1 MGKNLIILL
10 SLALALA
17 LAACCNTR
25 TKITYSYNGTVIRR
39 VDKCGKTIFY
49 YTKIDKGTSRIW
61 VEYSGINDGFSG
73 YLKFD
78 DNGKVSILSGD
89 GYFQSSNIDT
99 SKFVY
104 KRIIAHQK
112 PNLGEDVYFIQLSTR
127 YEQEKNRNT
136 GTKVKVTYNDDITSK
151 NIIE

>member
-10 SLALALA
+10 SLALAS
-17 LAACCNTR
+17 CCNTR
-25 TKITYSYNGTVIRR
+25 TEITYTYNDTVIKRI
-39 VDKCGKTIFY
+39 DKCGKTIFY
-49 YTKIDKGTSRIW
+49 YNKIDKGASRIW

-78 DNGKVSILSGD
+78 NNGKVSLLSGD
-89 GYFQSSNIDT
+89 GYFQASNIDT

-104 KRIIAHQK
+104 KRIIAHQR

-127 YEQEKNRNT
+127 YEQEKNLNT
-136 GTKVKVTYNDDITSK
+136 GTKVKVIYNDDI
-151 NIIE
+151 NE